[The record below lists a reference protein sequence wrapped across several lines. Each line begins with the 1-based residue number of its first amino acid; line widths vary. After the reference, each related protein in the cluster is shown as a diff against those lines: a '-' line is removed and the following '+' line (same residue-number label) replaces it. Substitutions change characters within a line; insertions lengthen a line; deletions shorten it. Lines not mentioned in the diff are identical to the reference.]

1 MRGMKAWRYLAAGVL
16 ITVGCDPV
24 KVEQREADA
33 MKAQATA
40 DSMMAVFQLQADS
53 AAAALAMD
61 STTAELDSG
70 TWDIQEPGEVE
81 YTEVEETGLAYE
93 DWKHVA
99 DDTVAV
105 ERRRYN
111 GAELDKY
118 LEDPDLDY
126 DRSLQHD
133 NLWWDRLMRWLQRQL
148 WKLFG
153 NRVGGAV
160 FGNLHWV
167 ILGLAVLLL
176 LWFFRRNL
184 LEGVFGI
191 GAKPARQVTEMP
203 ENIEELD
210 LDKLLRDAENGTDW
224 RMALRYQWL
233 KVLRKLVDEGRIKWQ
248 PRFTDADYLSQLKE
262 PALRVTFSE
271 LSFLFKWVW
280 YGDAPMD
287 AERYRHLKPAFEAA
301 HRPTSQKARPA
312 PAGKPAPS
320 ASAPS
325 T

>member
-1 MRGMKAWRYLAAGVL
+1 MALLFLVAALA
-16 ITVGCDPV
+16 VGCDPV
-24 KVEQREADA
+24 KVEQQEADA
-33 MKAQATA
+33 VKAQAKA
-40 DSMMAVFQLQADS
+40 DSMMAIFQLQADS
-53 AAAALAMD
+53 AAAAMAMD
-61 STTAELDSG
+61 STTVELDSG

-99 DDTVAV
+99 DDTVAI
-105 ERRRYN
+105 ERRRFQE
-111 GAELDKY
+111 AELDKY

-126 DRSLQHD
+126 DRSLHHE
-133 NLWWDRLMRWLQRQL
+133 NLWWDRFMRWLQRQL
-148 WKLFG
+148 FKLFG

-160 FGNLHWV
+160 LGNLHWI
-167 ILGLAVLLL
+167 ILGLSVLLI
-176 LWFFRRNL
+176 LWFFRRHL
-184 LEGVFGI
+184 LEGVFGM
-191 GAKPARQVTEMP
+191 GAKPVRQVTEMP

-210 LDKLLRDAENGTDW
+210 LDKLLRDAENGTEW

-301 HRPTSQKARPA
+301 HRPSSQKTPPA
-312 PAGKPAPS
+312 PT

-325 T
+325 A